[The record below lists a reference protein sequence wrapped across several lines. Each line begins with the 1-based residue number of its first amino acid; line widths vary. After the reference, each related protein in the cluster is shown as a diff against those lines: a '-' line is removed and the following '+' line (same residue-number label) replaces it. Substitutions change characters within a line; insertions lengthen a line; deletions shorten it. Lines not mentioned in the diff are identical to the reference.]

1 MKLSKLLQTT
11 DIPVTIISNL
21 REQIFQKDLKIKLEK
36 HSYVEATVNND
47 LLFQIKEQ
55 VKINKK
61 DACNVNPHVVVIE
74 GFEKI
79 NPIFQLELINNLTE
93 MAKNEN
99 IKTVLSFESEYSL
112 LPALQAKTI
121 NYTQEMAQVY
131 DPEDAIK
138 KMRSKWVAN
147 MGTKKT
153 I

>member
-11 DIPVTIISNL
+11 DIPVTINSNL
-21 REQIFQKDLKIKLEK
+21 REQVFQKDLKIKLEK
-36 HSYVEATVNND
+36 NSYVDATVNND
-47 LLFQIKEQ
+47 LLFEIKEQ

-61 DACNVNPHVVVIE
+61 DACNVNPHMVVIE

-79 NPIFQLELINNLTE
+79 NPIFQLELINNLTD

-99 IKTVLSFESEYSL
+99 IKTVLPFDSGYSL
-112 LPALQAKTI
+112 LPALKARTI

-131 DPEDAIK
+131 DTENDIK
-138 KMRSKWVAN
+138 NMRSEWVEN
-147 MGTKKT
+147 IGTKKN

>member
-11 DIPVTIISNL
+11 DIPVTISSAL
-21 REQIFQKDLKIKLEK
+21 REQFFQKDLKIKLEK
-36 HSYVEATVNND
+36 HSYVAATFDND
-47 LLFQIKEQ
+47 LLLQIKEQ
-55 VKINKK
+55 IKINKK
-61 DACNVNPHVVVIE
+61 DAYNVNPHVVVIE

-99 IKTVLSFESEYSL
+99 IKTVLSFENEYSL
-112 LPALQAKTI
+112 LPELKARTI

-138 KMRSKWVAN
+138 NMRSKWVAN
-147 MGTKKT
+147 MGTKKD